1 MVVSIG
7 TCSEAGG
14 TMGKETEIAPY
25 RYGDGTG
32 IFLDICRSTDV
43 KGISYRATHPYPK
56 GYRARRYIDTGMA
69 RRHSLISV

>member
-32 IFLDICRSTDV
+32 
-43 KGISYRATHPYPK
+43 Y
-56 GYRARRYIDTGMA
+56 
-69 RRHSLISV
+69 SLISVEARMSRVSRIVLRIPIPRDIEHAGISIRGWHGDIP